1 MFVGK
6 YYLHKDPTKYG
17 SGNPGTANMGAVFG
31 KKAGILTCIG
41 DLLKTLLAICLVYV
55 IYHQHLLTAYTGL
68 GVVLGH
74 CFPVFNHFKGGKAV
88 AVTAMVTVLYDWRA
102 GLITLLIALVLTA
115 IMQNLTIPPLVF
127 MLSFSI
133 YQLTRSLEP
142 GLVFLIMTAV
152 MAFKFRYDIRD
163 FFTGRGKRV
172 DILYTI
178 KKKLGIL
185 KWFLDHFLKKAG
197 YNG

>member
-17 SGNPGTANMGAVFG
+17 SGNPGTANIGAVFG

-41 DLLKTLLAICLVYV
+41 DLLKTLLAICLVYA
-55 IYHQHLLTAYTGL
+55 IYHQQLLTAYTGL
-68 GVVLGH
+68 GVALGH

-133 YQLTRSLEP
+133 YQLTKSLEP

-163 FFTGRGKRV
+163 FFTGHGKRV

-185 KWFLDHFLKKAG
+185 K
-197 YNG
+197 